1 MVTPS
6 DWSGVHIC
14 HSWDHYD
21 LFYLQSTLSISKPL
35 SSDVLDHPGQPAAG
49 GTSKLENT
57 ENNETFKRPQDEKDT
72 TPQQLAGNIIDG
84 HKPPVDTATTTN
96 TQPYSD
102 AKVLD
107 INIKKN
113 GAASSPVPS
122 EQGLCILQ
130 SE

>member
-1 MVTPS
+1 MYS
-6 DWSGVHIC
+6 ACSGSPQVIDQVYIFC

-57 ENNETFKRPQDEKDT
+57 ENNETFKQPQDEKDT
-72 TPQQLAGNIIDG
+72 G
-84 HKPPVDTATTTN
+84 HKPPVDTATTAN

-102 AKVLD
+102 AKLLD

-113 GAASSPVPS
+113 GAASSAVPA
-122 EQGLCILQ
+122 EQGVCMFA
-130 SE
+130 